1 LVDDVVGATCT
12 PVLVSGNEW
21 EATNI
26 QADCTVEARF
36 MADPQEGLVFAD
48 RFEPTGK

>member
-1 LVDDVVGATCT
+1 MDEVIGDPCT

-36 MADPQEGLVFAD
+36 TADPEDDVVFAD
-48 RFEPTGK
+48 RFEATDE